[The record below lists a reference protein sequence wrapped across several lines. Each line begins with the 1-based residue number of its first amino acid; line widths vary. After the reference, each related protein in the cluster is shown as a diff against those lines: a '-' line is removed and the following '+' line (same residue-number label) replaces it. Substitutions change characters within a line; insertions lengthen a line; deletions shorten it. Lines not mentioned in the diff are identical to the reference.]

1 MGPPG
6 FLYHQIY
13 MQQALVQARNAGAE
27 GEIPVGAVVVDPA
40 GALLAA
46 VGNRRERDHDPTAHA
61 EILALRQAGQQWGSW
76 YLQGCSLYVTLEPCP
91 MCAAAI
97 AQARISTLI
106 YGADDPKAGAVRS
119 VLNLYASPAIFASP
133 QVMAGICEAEC
144 RALLRE
150 WFAHLRQD

>member
-1 MGPPG
+1 MSPSG
-6 FLYHQIY
+6 FLQHHIH
-13 MQQALVQARNAGAE
+13 MQQALSQARNAGAE
-27 GEIPVGAVVVDPA
+27 GEIPVGAVVVNPE
-40 GALLAA
+40 GELLAA
-46 VGNRRERDHDPTAHA
+46 AENRKERDHDPTAHA
-61 EILALRQAGQQWGSW
+61 EILVLRQAGQRWGRW

-119 VLNLYASPAIFASP
+119 VLNLYASAAIFSSP

-144 RALLRE
+144 RGLLQA
-150 WFAHLRQD
+150 WFHHLRQD